1 MSPSVFIPIAERS
14 GQIQMLG
21 QWVLDAA
28 CQQLREWQDA
38 GVAPELVGVNVSA
51 LDFKGS
57 TELDRQVSASLDK
70 WGVPA
75 SMIEIELTESVLMD
89 ITQQHHARFQHLR
102 QLGVRIA
109 VDDFGTGYSSL
120 SYLANYPISRVK
132 IARELISGVDTD
144 SRSAAVVRAAIRL
157 AHELAI
163 EIIAEGI
170 ETEGQAKFLLSAGC
184 EHGQG
189 FYFSEPVNAER
200 ATELLRSGKTIANR
214 RPLRLVGTTAA

>member
-1 MSPSVFIPIAERS
+1 M
-14 GQIQMLG
+14 
-21 QWVLDAA
+21 
-28 CQQLREWQDA
+28 
-38 GVAPELVGVNVSA
+38 NVSA

-75 SMIEIELTESVLMD
+75 GMIEIELTESVLMD
-89 ITQQHHARFQHLR
+89 VTQQHDARFQRLR

-120 SYLANYPISRVK
+120 SYLANYPINRVK
-132 IARELISGVDTD
+132 IAQELISRVDTD

-157 AHELAI
+157 ANELVI
-163 EIIAEGI
+163 EIIAEGM
-170 ETEGQAKFLLSAGC
+170 ETEGQASFLLSAGC

-200 ATELLRSGKTIANR
+200 ATELLRLGKIVPVR
-214 RPLRLVGTTAA
+214 RPLRLVETSAA

>member
-1 MSPSVFIPIAERS
+1 
-14 GQIQMLG
+14 
-21 QWVLDAA
+21 
-28 CQQLREWQDA
+28 
-38 GVAPELVGVNVSA
+38 
-51 LDFKGS
+51 
-57 TELDRQVSASLDK
+57 
-70 WGVPA
+70 
-75 SMIEIELTESVLMD
+75 
-89 ITQQHHARFQHLR
+89 
-102 QLGVRIA
+102 
-109 VDDFGTGYSSL
+109 
-120 SYLANYPISRVK
+120 
-132 IARELISGVDTD
+132 
-144 SRSAAVVRAAIRL
+144 VRAAIRL